1 MKSIVCLRNT
11 LNLFLFSLYF
21 REIPKT
27 QSEAESSGSE
37 EDTDRSSTR
46 LIISGE
52 VDSTGGREEKM
63 ISEEKGFS
71 LEESITNLPG
81 SHELL
86 AEPSEKDKDPT
97 SVFNQVDRAANE
109 KDNASSPAHDLQSE
123 LKQTEDLSVGDCA
136 RGPQSSDFKVETN
149 EEEVTIDSTGPV
161 GEKSTAENMIP
172 DFVDANICASELGV
186 ASGEETVEQRDNSC
200 VDERDF
206 EERKLQSPSWRPGS
220 SATPL
225 QAHTEAEKKEAEE
238 RAETRA
244 SAQKTDIFAHVEG
257 EMHGSHVREAE
268 GGSVESSFD
277 DLPIARQVAQY
288 EGEPSEM
295 EASVRSPTQKRED
308 SRDDS
313 EVMNDDQ
320 DPDVEME
327 TEDVSWHEEL
337 ADEEEASDR
346 LREILLAQDFDTN
359 DDESGDEEESERAS
373 RQGSRGDTPEVTDK
387 PVQSEQEECNRP
399 QEEED
404 IMDIPLDDPEA
415 NRAAAKIQA
424 GFRGHMTRKKMKP
437 EDKAEVE
444 ERQED
449 RGQ

>member
-1 MKSIVCLRNT
+1 
-11 LNLFLFSLYF
+11 
-21 REIPKT
+21 
-27 QSEAESSGSE
+27 
-37 EDTDRSSTR
+37 
-46 LIISGE
+46 
-52 VDSTGGREEKM
+52 M

-109 KDNASSPAHDLQSE
+109 KDNASSPAHDLLSE
-123 LKQTEDLSVGDCA
+123 LKQTEDLSVRDCT
-136 RGPQSSDFKVETN
+136 RGPQSSDLEVETN
-149 EEEVTIDSTGPV
+149 EEVTIDSTGPV
-161 GEKSTAENMIP
+161 GGKSTAENMIP
-172 DFVDANICASELGV
+172 DFVDANICASELGLT
-186 ASGEETVEQRDNSC
+186 SGEETVEQRDNSC

-206 EERKLQSPSWRPGS
+206 EARKLQSPSGQPGS

-225 QAHTEAEKKEAEE
+225 QAHIQAEKNEAED

-244 SAQKTDIFAHVEG
+244 SSQKTDIFAHVEG

-268 GGSVESSFD
+268 GGSLESSFD
-277 DLPIARQVAQY
+277 DLPEARQVAQY

-295 EASVRSPTQKRED
+295 EASEVSLSVRSPTQKQED
-308 SRDDS
+308 SSDGG
-313 EVMNDDQ
+313 EVMNNDQ
-320 DPDVEME
+320 DPNELDVEME

-373 RQGSRGDTPEVTDK
+373 QQGSQGLTPEVTDK
-387 PVQSEQEECNRP
+387 PVQSEQEECTRP